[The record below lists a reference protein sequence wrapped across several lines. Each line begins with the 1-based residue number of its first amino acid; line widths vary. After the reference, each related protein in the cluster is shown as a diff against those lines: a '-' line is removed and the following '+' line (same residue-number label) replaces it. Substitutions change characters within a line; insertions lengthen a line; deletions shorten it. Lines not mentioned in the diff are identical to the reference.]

1 MQSNCAGAE
10 GKGRSRSVP
19 ETRSYVRRHARFA
32 VYLPVQC
39 VRISSRGTRSW
50 RGRTANV
57 SRGGLALE
65 LAERLPPATKVAVEI
80 RTGIGPMRMEA
91 DVVWTR
97 RTAGGTGAVRHG
109 LCLAN
114 RSDLLDLPVGAL
126 LGQWLQRRAV
136 SEKGTSQRRR
146 PSRRRGG
153 RSTA

>member
-1 MQSNCAGAE
+1 
-10 GKGRSRSVP
+10 
-19 ETRSYVRRHARFA
+19 VRRHARFA

-39 VRISSRGTRSW
+39 IRISSRGTRSW

-65 LAERLPPATKVAVEI
+65 LSERIPPATKVAVEI
-80 RTGIGPMRMEA
+80 RTGIGAMRMEA

-97 RTAGGTGAVRHG
+97 RTAGGTGVVRHG

-126 LGQWLQRRAV
+126 LGQWLQHRAAG
-136 SEKGTSQRRR
+136 KKRIPRRR
-146 PSRRRGG
+146 HPSKMREG